1 PRPLSP
7 APPRPRPS
15 PESAPVP
22 PSSPLSGTSSH
33 VRGSRSGS
41 VRRVP
46 RFTPEQVRRRQIV
59 AGALALMLLVVIGGC
74 TASVIGA
81 LRGKADEPAP
91 LSAPAP
97 FVADNA
103 AMAVSGTSSHVRGSR
118 SGSVRRVPR
127 FAPEQVRRRQIVAG
141 ALALMLLVVIGGCT
155 ASVIGALRGK
165 ADEPAPL
172 SAPAPF
178 VADNAAMAVAAP

>member
-59 AGALALMLLVVIGGC
+59 AGALALMFLVVIGGC

-97 FVADNA
+97 VVADNA
-103 AMAVSGTSSHVRGSR
+103 AV
-118 SGSVRRVPR
+118 
-127 FAPEQVRRRQIVAG
+127 
-141 ALALMLLVVIGGCT
+141 
-155 ASVIGALRGK
+155 
-165 ADEPAPL
+165 
-172 SAPAPF
+172 
-178 VADNAAMAVAAP
+178 AVAAPPQGAPPPPDPPRGPPPHPRA